1 MIKAIRYFRMV
12 KLRSNR
18 RLGGGKCCI
27 GQKICKS
34 IDHSRRRV
42 TLTLK

>member
-1 MIKAIRYFRMV
+1 MIKAIRYFRITV
-12 KLRSNR
+12 LRSDR
-18 RLGGGKCCI
+18 RRGGGKCCI